1 MVSPRAGRVIREIHA
16 MKRLIVTAAVVALA
30 ACAEPA
36 AEEETAPAAEEVEA
50 PAVNEAPGTFEV
62 TYADGSV
69 GTVTTTEE
77 GTFTATLGDETA
89 SGTVAEQDGKICFD
103 PEGDD
108 PEQPTRC
115 WTNSE
120 VGEDGSWT
128 STADDGETVTVRAA
142 PAA

>member
-1 MVSPRAGRVIREIHA
+1 
-16 MKRLIVTAAVVALA
+16 MKRLIAVAGLAALA
-30 ACAEPA
+30 ACSEPA
-36 AEEETAPAAEEVEA
+36 TEEAAPVAEEAEAPAA
-50 PAVNEAPGTFEV
+50 NEGPGTFEV

-77 GTFTATLGDETA
+77 GTFTATLGDA
-89 SGTVAEQDGKICFD
+89 SMIGAVAQEDGKICFD

-128 STADDGETVTVRAA
+128 STADDGETVTVRVAA
-142 PAA
+142 AAE

>member
-1 MVSPRAGRVIREIHA
+1 MR
-16 MKRLIVTAAVVALA
+16 KLIAVVSLAVLA
-30 ACAEPA
+30 ACQQAEAP
-36 AEEETAPAAEEVEA
+36 AEEVVEEEAAAPAA
-50 PAVNEAPGTFEV
+50 NEGPGTFEV

-77 GTFTATLGDETA
+77 GTFTATLGEE
-89 SGTVAEQDGKICFD
+89 SGAGTITQEENKICFD

-120 VGEDGSWT
+120 VGEDGTWT
-128 STADDGETVTVRAA
+128 STADDGETVTVRRVEA
-142 PAA
+142 

>member
-1 MVSPRAGRVIREIHA
+1 
-16 MKRLIVTAAVVALA
+16 MKRLIIATAVVALA

-36 AEEETAPAAEEVEA
+36 TEEATPVAEETTAPAA
-50 PAVNEAPGTFEV
+50 NEGPGTFEV

-77 GTFTATLGDETA
+77 GTFTAILGDETG
-89 SGTVAEQDGKICFD
+89 SGTVTEQDGKLCFD

-128 STADDGETVTVRAA
+128 STSDDGETVTVRPA
-142 PAA
+142 PSA